1 MAIYRCKMCGGD
13 LEVLEDVS
21 VVTCEFCGTGQ
32 TIPTVRDENIQ
43 ALFNRANIL
52 RMKSEFD
59 RAAELYEKII
69 QASEKEA
76 EAYWGLILCKYG
88 IEYVEDPATF
98 KRIPTCHRTSYEA
111 VTADENYK
119 KAIQYADVLQR
130 AIYETEAKAIEE
142 IQKGILA
149 ISQKEE
155 PYDVFICYKETDA
168 DGKRTVDSA
177 IANEI
182 YHELTQEGFKVFY
195 AAITLEDRL
204 GTEYEPYIFSAL
216 NSAKVMILLGT
227 RPEYFNAVWVKNEWS
242 RFLKIMEKD
251 RSRLLVPC
259 YRDMDAYE
267 LPEEFAHLQAQ
278 DMSKIGFINDV
289 IRGIKKVI
297 AKEETEPAE
306 ETAAAQPVFGNSS
319 MRALLD
325 RGYMALE
332 DGEWENANEYFD
344 QVLNMDAKCGDAY
357 LGRALAESKVSN
369 LDSFS
374 KSRLRQYET
383 VKKERCEACDRRLE
397 EIKSLIS
404 DCVVEGYLEL
414 KDFEGFFDYDLSFDS
429 EFVNLQNT
437 YEKDMDYLTQNKLIN
452 RTLQFLEGKKKEQFL
467 LEIEKAKSGALQRL
481 EDAKQE
487 HEKNV
492 SSITEAYK
500 NFFEE
505 KAAQARAMSREARE
519 RKRLCYEEVCKEQA
533 SASVDSQFEL
543 VAKKFDEFGNY
554 QAAEKRA
561 AECRQAAADF
571 RFASEQAV
579 IKYKRRKLKVAI
591 AVIIAI
597 IIVWKIIPAIV
608 NGIAIYSVRMK
619 LISEKFT
626 GECIDDF
633 DDLRITRKF
642 EVVILDER
650 YCSIELIRYYEDSSG
665 RSQIV
670 SSDNYVRYTLTGGV
684 SGVNFNWNSDVI
696 ERSATDFLVI
706 INDDELKLETKEYK
720 RRVELILSN

>member
-357 LGRALAESKVSN
+357 LGMLLAESRLSN
-369 LDSFS
+369 VESFS
-374 KSRLRQYET
+374 AFRLEQYVT
-383 VKKERCEACDRRLE
+383 VEKKLCEACESEDERIENIINSCIVKKFLE
-397 EIKSLIS
+397 KEAFK
-404 DCVVEGYLEL
+404 
-414 KDFEGFFDYDLSFDS
+414 GFFDYNLYFESELSCR
-429 EFVNLQNT
+429 QN
-437 YEKDMDYLTQNKLIN
+437 DYDTEQNYMAQNKLIN
-452 RTLQFLEGKKKEQFL
+452 RAVKFLRGEKKEQFDH
-467 LEIEKAKSGALQRL
+467 EIEQVEAELSQRLNKAKREHEETKTSVITSYKKFLAER
-481 EDAKQE
+481 EAWAIERSNDAKE
-487 HEKNV
+487 RRREKYE
-492 SSITEAYK
+492 EACK
-500 NFFEE
+500 
-505 KAAQARAMSREARE
+505 AQAVASMDSEYELAAGKFYAVGEYQDSVERE
-519 RKRLCYEEVCKEQA
+519 
-533 SASVDSQFEL
+533 D
-543 VAKKFDEFGNY
+543 
-554 QAAEKRA
+554 
-561 AECRQAAADF
+561 ECRQAAEHLRALGKRAAARKKLF
-571 RFASEQAV
+571 KCMVAAV
-579 IKYKRRKLKVAI
+579 ICILIVI
-591 AVIIAI
+591 AAM
-597 IIVWKIIPAIV
+597 IV
-608 NGIAIYSVRMK
+608 NMIKVNSIRDI
-619 LISEKFT
+619 LIGQTFT
-626 GECIDDF
+626 GEHYEEHESEESYVFCEYE
-633 DDLRITRKF
+633 LM
-642 EVVILDER
+642 VLDENTCR
-650 YCSIELIRYYEDSSG
+650 LIMTRTVKTLWREPESDSFSEDCTYKLKG
-665 RSQIV
+665 GMDGVKFNCNFLIV
-670 SSDNYVRYTLTGGV
+670 SSSNTSFAIEIDGDQITLGTPG
-684 SGVNFNWNSDVI
+684 FNKGI
-696 ERSATDFLVI
+696 GI
-706 INDDELKLETKEYK
+706 
-720 RRVELILSN
+720 ILSN

>member
-357 LGRALAESKVSN
+357 LGRVLAESKVSN

-374 KSRLRQYET
+374 QSRLRQYET

-404 DCVVEGYLEL
+404 DCVVEGYLEF
-414 KDFEGFFDYDLSFDS
+414 KDFEGFFDFDLHFDS
-429 EFVNLQNT
+429 KLVNLQNA

-452 RTLQFLEGKKKEQFL
+452 RTLQFLEGKKKELFS
-467 LEIEKAKSGALQRL
+467 LELEKAKSGALQRL
-481 EDAKQE
+481 EEAKQE

-505 KAAQARAMSREARE
+505 KAAQARAMSWEAKE
-519 RKRLCYEEVCKEQA
+519 RKRLRYEEVCKEQA
-533 SASVDSQFEL
+533 SASFDSQYEL
-543 VAKKFDEFGNY
+543 IAKKFEEFGNY

-561 AECRQAAADF
+561 AECRKAAEDF
-571 RFASEQAV
+571 RIASNQAI
-579 IKYKRRKLKVAI
+579 IKNKQRKLKIAI

-597 IIVWKIIPAIV
+597 VAVWKIIPAIANKIFLSFV
-608 NGIAIYSVRMK
+608 QKK
-619 LISEKFT
+619 LIGEKFT
-626 GECIDDF
+626 GECIYEIGVE
-633 DDLRITRKF
+633 RRERKF

-650 YCSIELIRYYEDSSG
+650 YCNVEEIVYIDELSG
-665 RSQIV
+665 RSQTV
-670 SSDNYVRYTLTGGV
+670 YSDDYIPYTLTGGV
-684 SGVNFNWNSDVI
+684 FGIKFNWDSDVI
-696 ERSATDFLVI
+696 EGSDRDFFVI
-706 INDDELKLETKEYK
+706 IDGDDIKLETEDYTLNA
-720 RRVELILSN
+720 ELILSN